1 MYINKE
7 DIKKVT
13 AAAVKRALVKR
24 AEGLAENL
32 KDKDGKVWR
41 RAVLSKKA
49 VSFAAAPY
57 AYTQDKDGKDG
68 KDVQTGS
75 GELERLARDM
85 ATINNA
91 IVKSCRGNGGY
102 CRDVVRCEVSK
113 APKGNLDSGRHYFN
127 VYYVGKEGS
136 IEMLKII
143 GPVARA
149 VMGLSSRDGIDT
161 GFFSSGAIGMSR
173 QLDATDIIF
182 RILKAAGGVYAQ
194 F

>member
-13 AAAVKRALVKR
+13 AAAVKRVLVKR
-24 AEGLAENL
+24 AEGLAEDI
-32 KDKDGKVWR
+32 KDKDGTVWR

-57 AYTQDKDGKDG
+57 AYTQDKDGKD
-68 KDVQTGS
+68 VQTGS
-75 GELERLARDM
+75 GELERLARDL

-91 IVKSCRGNGGY
+91 IVKSCAANNGY

-127 VYYVGKEGS
+127 VYFVDKGGS

-173 QLDATDIIF
+173 QMDATDIIF